1 MQLDERS
8 YGKYVDLKSEK
19 TDIFANILKA
29 FATGGIICVIGEAF
43 YDLFIFLSVSAE
55 TSKMLAPLALI
66 FITAILTGFGI
77 FDNITHFAGAGT
89 LVPITGFANAVI
101 SPAIDN
107 KYEGYILG
115 VGSKMFVIAGPVI
128 VYGTIASVIY
138 GVVYYCR
145 QALKTYCKK
154 V

>member
-8 YGKYVDLKSEK
+8 YRKYVELKTEKTNSWANVLKS
-19 TDIFANILKA
+19 FAI
-29 FATGGIICVIGEAF
+29 GGFVCVIGEAF
-43 YDLFIFLSVSAE
+43 YDLYISLSVSEE
-55 TSKMLAPLALI
+55 TAKMLAPLSLI
-66 FITAILTGFGI
+66 FITAILTGLGI
-77 FDNITHFAGAGT
+77 FDNITHYAGAGT

-128 VYGTIASVIY
+128 VYGTIASIIY
-138 GVVYYCR
+138 GLIYYFI
-145 QALKTYCKK
+145 K
-154 V
+154 